1 MSTPTQ
7 TTTGVSLRSPDRFF
21 IDGDWVAP
29 STSETIEV
37 VDSSSEETF
46 LQVAAAGPEDM
57 SRAVEAARRAFDEGP
72 WPRMAPAERA
82 TYIRAIAAK
91 VRERVPEFSE
101 IWTRQSGTLYTV
113 GQMLIPGVAG
123 QFDQYAHLAETF
135 PFEEEVQTDQ
145 DSPIPAGAYGLRVR
159 EPVGVVGAIIPWNGP
174 LLLIVIKLG
183 PALAAGCTVVLKASP
198 EAPGEA
204 LLLAEIVEEVGL
216 PPGVLNV
223 VTADREVSELLVT
236 DPRVDKI
243 SFTGS
248 TAAGRRIGSIVGG
261 RIGRLTLELGGKSPA
276 LILDDADI
284 DTAAATLAQTE
295 TFITGQACI
304 SLTRILV
311 TESRHDEMA
320 EALAAHFSEVKVGDP
335 FDSTVQMGPL
345 ATRTQYNRVMGY
357 IAKGV
362 EEGAKLV
369 TGGGRPA
376 DLDRGF
382 YVEPTVFSGVDNSF
396 TIAQEEIFGPVL
408 SVIPVRDEEDMVR
421 VANDTIYGLD
431 STVFTNDVDKAR
443 GIARR
448 IRAGTVGQN
457 ALRCDTNIGTG
468 GFKQSGLGRE
478 GGVEGLMHY
487 LETKAVVL
495 DARPST
501 GA

>member
-7 TTTGVSLRSPDRFF
+7 TATNVQLRSPDRFF
-21 IDGDWVAP
+21 IGGEWVEP
-29 STSETIEV
+29 STSNAFEV
-37 VDSSSEETF
+37 LDSSTEGLF
-46 LQVAAAGPEDM
+46 LRAAEAGPEDM
-57 SRAVEAARRAFDEGP
+57 ARAVTSARKAFDEGP

-82 TYIRAIAAK
+82 KYIRALAEKI
-91 VRERVPEFSE
+91 RDRVPDLAE
-101 IWTRQSGTLYTV
+101 IWTRQSGTLHSV
-113 GQMLIPGVAG
+113 GQALMPGVAG
-123 QFDQYAHLAETF
+123 QYEHYAHLAETF
-135 PFEEEVQTDQ
+135 PFEEEVETDK
-145 DSPIPAGAYGLRVR
+145 DSPIDAGAFGLRVR

-174 LLLIVIKLG
+174 ALLIVIKLG

-204 LLLAEIVEEVGL
+204 LVVAEIAEEIGL

-243 SFTGS
+243 AFTGS

-276 LILDDADI
+276 LVLDDYDI
-284 DTAAATLAQTE
+284 EAAAATLAATE

-311 TESRHDEMA
+311 TESRHDAMV
-320 EALAAHFSEVKVGDP
+320 EALANNFSKLKVGDP
-335 FDSTVQMGPL
+335 FDPTSEMGPL
-345 ATRTQYNRVMGY
+345 ATKRQLDRVLGY
-357 IAKGV
+357 IEKGV
-362 EEGAKLV
+362 AEGAELV

-376 DLDRGF
+376 GLERGY
-382 YVEPTVFSGVDNSF
+382 YVEPTLFANVENSF

-408 SVIPVRDEEDMVR
+408 SVIPVKDEEDMIR

-431 STVFTNDVDKAR
+431 SSVFTNDVDKAR
-443 GIARR
+443 TIARS

-478 GGVEGLMHY
+478 GGVEGLMAY

-495 DARPST
+495 DARPS
-501 GA
+501 GY

>member
-1 MSTPTQ
+1 VSTPTR
-7 TTTGVSLRSPDRFF
+7 TPSSALLRSPDRLF
-21 IDGDWVAP
+21 IDGKWVEP
-29 STSETIEV
+29 STGEHLDV
-37 VDSSSEETF
+37 FDSHDEELF

-57 SRAVEAARRAFDEGP
+57 SRAIGAARRAFDEGP
-72 WPRMAPAERA
+72 WPLMAPSERA
-82 TYIRAIAAK
+82 KYIRALGDKI
-91 VRERVPEFSE
+91 RDRVPGLAE
-101 IWTRQSGTLYTV
+101 IWARQSGTLYTV
-113 GQMLIPGVAG
+113 GQMLFPGVAG
-123 QFDQYAHLAETF
+123 QYDHYAHLAETF

-204 LLLAEIVEEVGL
+204 LVMAEIAEEIGL

-223 VTADREVSELLVT
+223 VTADRKVSELLVT

-248 TAAGRRIGSIVGG
+248 TAAGRRIGSLVGG

-276 LILDDADI
+276 LILDDYDI

-295 TFITGQACI
+295 CFITGQACV

-311 TESRHDEMA
+311 TESRHDAMA
-320 EALAAHFSEVKVGDP
+320 EALAGHFSKVKVGDP
-335 FDSTVQMGPL
+335 FDPSSGMGPL
-345 ATRTQYNRVMGY
+345 ATKMQYDRVTSY

-362 EEGAKLV
+362 EQGAKLI

-376 DLDRGF
+376 GLDRGY
-382 YVEPTVFSGVDNSF
+382 YVEPTVFANVDNSF

-408 SVIPVRDEEDMVR
+408 SVIPVHDEEDMIR

-431 STVFTNDVDKAR
+431 STVFTNDVNKAR

-457 ALRCDTNIGTG
+457 ALRCDTMIGTG

-478 GGVEGLMHY
+478 GGIEGLMHY

-495 DARPST
+495 DARPDP